1 MRGLFLQRGAGAE
14 ARAVV
19 LRFLPNEWGSKT
31 IVNGPPALKEVA
43 EATGGV
49 RTDQKVFTGDT
60 SGRLLGYGLWWPWGD
75 EITISLRIGLGGY
88 VLDPDMAPARSVSAR
103 PTERAS
109 PHPPRSTGTRRLD

>member
-1 MRGLFLQRGAGAE
+1 MASSFNVELEAE

-31 IVNGPPALKEVA
+31 IVNRTGRAERSA

-49 RTDQKVFTGDT
+49 RTDQRVFTGDN

-88 VLDPDMAPARSVSAR
+88 VLDPDMARLR
-103 PTERAS
+103 ETF
-109 PHPPRSTGTRRLD
+109 GTAD

>member
-1 MRGLFLQRGAGAE
+1 VASSFNVELEAE

-19 LRFLPNEWGSKT
+19 LRFLPTEWTSKT
-31 IVNGPPALKEVA
+31 IAGGPTALKEVA

-49 RTDQKVFTGDT
+49 RTDQRVFTGDT

-88 VLDPDMAPARSVSAR
+88 VLDPDMNRLR
-103 PTERAS
+103 ETF
-109 PHPPRSTGTRRLD
+109 GTAD